1 MGWHEELVFTE
12 TSEEGAGLSGLL
24 TEADRAV
31 GPAVIYIHGFPIDAF
46 LPFSSAI
53 ARGLASRGYTTLQ
66 ANTRGAGVA
75 HQIYCRDGPSMLGG
89 GWLELFSESP
99 RDIDVWITFMESRGI
114 SRVVLLGVSFGGL
127 KTVYYLTERADPRVA
142 GAIVAQAP
150 MPGADR
156 INSAERPDPER
167 VALARRLV
175 AEGRELDFL
184 WRQYGDPSGAVSA
197 RTYLDRVRIGMDF
210 FGIYTPDPR
219 IARVRC
225 PLFLCYGGDDA
236 GIANADDVAVA
247 ARNAKGS
254 PRVDVRIVEHAV
266 HAFIGRED
274 EAAAIFADWI
284 RTLG

>member
-99 RDIDVWITFMESRGI
+99 RDIDAWITFMESRGI

-197 RTYLDRVRIGMDF
+197 RRISTASGSVWISSASTRRTRVSRG
-210 FGIYTPDPR
+210 
-219 IARVRC
+219 C
-225 PLFLCYGGDDA
+225 
-236 GIANADDVAVA
+236 A
-247 ARNAKGS
+247 ARSFSATEATTLGS
-254 PRVDVRIVEHAV
+254 PTPTTSRSP
-266 HAFIGRED
+266 
-274 EAAAIFADWI
+274 
-284 RTLG
+284 LGMRRAPRG

>member
-1 MGWHEELVFTE
+1 
-12 TSEEGAGLSGLL
+12 
-24 TEADRAV
+24 
-31 GPAVIYIHGFPIDAF
+31 
-46 LPFSSAI
+46 
-53 ARGLASRGYTTLQ
+53 
-66 ANTRGAGVA
+66 
-75 HQIYCRDGPSMLGG
+75 
-89 GWLELFSESP
+89 
-99 RDIDVWITFMESRGI
+99 
-114 SRVVLLGVSFGGL
+114 
-127 KTVYYLTERADPRVA
+127 
-142 GAIVAQAP
+142 
-150 MPGADR
+150 
-156 INSAERPDPER
+156 
-167 VALARRLV
+167 
-175 AEGRELDFL
+175 
-184 WRQYGDPSGAVSA
+184 
-197 RTYLDRVRIGMDF
+197 MDF